1 MSKHGSL
8 LRRIALAIIGYAMR
22 VVPPDRSSWARGMRQ
37 EIDYIDSDRSALG
50 WAVGCLFAACRER
63 VRAIDPLRTPLAR
76 SVLALMIGFE
86 AFQALFAPMMVF
98 SYRLGDIG
106 VTRTLGGLTPGDDY
120 RRFIPLMDTAN
131 ELPLSLWSVSGI
143 LFIAAAWQLVRTRWA
158 AFGLFALAYVLS
170 LIGSGV
176 GTLIPDYSDASRRA
190 FTFAQPNFRRDVLIP
205 VASALLTIVVG
216 TVLWW
221 SSSPRVPPSHEAN
234 SDEAG

>member
-37 EIDYIDSDRSALG
+37 EIDYIDSDRPALG

-63 VRAIDPLRTPLAR
+63 LRAIDPRRTPVAR

-98 SYRLGDIG
+98 SYRMGDVG
-106 VTRTLGGLTPGDDY
+106 VTRMLGGFTPGDDY

-131 ELPLSLWSVSGI
+131 GLSLSLWSVSGI
-143 LFIAAAWQLVRTRWA
+143 LFIAAAWQLVRTRRA

-170 LIGSGV
+170 LIGSG
-176 GTLIPDYSDASRRA
+176 GRHLDPGLQRCISACLHFRRGQFQARCPYPRSVSSATHCCGNGALVEQPSA
-190 FTFAQPNFRRDVLIP
+190 FTSGEFR
-205 VASALLTIVVG
+205 
-216 TVLWW
+216 
-221 SSSPRVPPSHEAN
+221 
-234 SDEAG
+234 